1 MHIILV
7 IVSNMISAPNTM
19 SRKKQKSRRI
29 LGVSLFL
36 TGNFRSLSLS
46 LFLFFFFFLVLL
58 KKSSIF
64 PGAVLRSFSNK
75 LQTLLAGGK
84 AGLTVQTILLGF
96 RRGGA
101 KGQRVNSTCNLL
113 HIFVGRIN
121 ARMVSNLSTTRLACC
136 LCDQHPLDMIEKSFW
151 KAKCIDKSWKINLAL
166 FC

>member
-7 IVSNMISAPNTM
+7 IVSHMISTPNKM

-29 LGVSLFL
+29 LVVSLFL
-36 TGNFRSLSLS
+36 TGNFRSLSV
-46 LFLFFFFFLVLL
+46 FFLSCAPE
-58 KKSSIF
+58 KRSSIF

-113 HIFVGRIN
+113 HISVGRIN
-121 ARMVSNLSTTRLACC
+121 ARMVSSLSTTRLACY
-136 LCDQHPLDMIEKSFW
+136 LCDQHPSDMIEKSLW
-151 KAKCIDKSWKINLAL
+151 KAKCIDKSWKINPAL

>member
-7 IVSNMISAPNTM
+7 IVSNMISAPNKM
-19 SRKKQKSRRI
+19 SRKKQKPRRI

-36 TGNFRSLSLS
+36 TVTLGLSLS
-46 LFLFFFFFLVLL
+46 LFFFFLVLL

-136 LCDQHPLDMIEKSFW
+136 LCDHPLDMIEKSF
-151 KAKCIDKSWKINLAL
+151 
-166 FC
+166 